1 MVEHL
6 IAYDGRRIR
15 LTDTQRLHVAYFHP
29 EVLVDEDKIEL
40 AVTEPE
46 LVAKGATED
55 TRVCYRFFIDTP
67 VSGKYLAVV
76 VKLQDGEGFIVTA
89 YFTDRVKRGN
99 IVWRRA
105 S

>member
-1 MVEHL
+1 MVELL
-6 IAYDGRRIR
+6 IAYDGRRSR
-15 LTDTQRLHVAYFHP
+15 LPNTQRLHMAYFHP

-40 AVTEPE
+40 TVTEPE

-55 TRVCYRFFIDTP
+55 TIVCYRFFIDTP

-89 YFTDRVKRGN
+89 YFTDGVKRGN
-99 IVWRRA
+99 IIWRRA